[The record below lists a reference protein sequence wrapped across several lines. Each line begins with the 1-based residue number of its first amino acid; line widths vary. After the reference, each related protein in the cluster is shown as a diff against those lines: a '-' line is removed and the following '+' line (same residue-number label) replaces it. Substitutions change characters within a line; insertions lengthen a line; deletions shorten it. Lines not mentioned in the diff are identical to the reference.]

1 MLTAVRGAP
10 PPENPPPL
18 VFVTMPKPVPA
29 HELDEFLTRAV
40 SSVSVLGDLR
50 SALAS
55 GERQLRIKQGFDP
68 THANLHL
75 GHAIPLR
82 KLRKL
87 SQWGH
92 EIVLIVGDWTT
103 QIGDPTDQDP
113 TRPLRSRDEVM
124 ENAQTYLDQFHLI
137 VPRENTR
144 IVLQDEWYGKF
155 GLRDVIQLTA
165 KFTAQQILAREEFRK
180 RLDKKTAIPIKDL
193 LYPLLQAYDS
203 VAIQADVEF
212 GGTDQL
218 FNILTGR
225 ELEEMVGQPAQS
237 VFIVELLE
245 GLDGEKMSKS
255 KPAQSIWLVDPPS
268 EVYGKVMAI
277 DDKLMPHYFEWA
289 TELPMEEVRA
299 TLDALARKELHPREA
314 KRKLARTI
322 TAELHSAPAADEA
335 EREFDRVHKEGAAPD
350 AVPTVDVPV
359 NGQKDVHI
367 VDLVVSAFAKSK
379 TQARQL
385 VAQKGVRVDGTIA
398 SEDTKVPVKGEPL
411 VQIGRRQAVR
421 VRFR

>member
-1 MLTAVRGAP
+1 M
-10 PPENPPPL
+10 
-18 VFVTMPKPVPA
+18 
-29 HELDEFLTRAV
+29 
-40 SSVSVLGDLR
+40 SVLGDLR

-68 THANLHL
+68 TSANLHL
-75 GHAIPLR
+75 GHAVPLR

-103 QIGDPTDQDP
+103 QIGDPSDLDQS
-113 TRPLRSRDEVM
+113 RPLKSRDEVM
-124 ENAQTYLDQFHLI
+124 KNAQTYLDQFHLI

-144 IVLQDEWYGKF
+144 IVLQDEWFGKF

-165 KFTAQQILAREEFRK
+165 RFTAQQILAREEFRK
-180 RLDKKTAIPIKDL
+180 RMEKKTAIPIKDL

-203 VAIQADVEF
+203 VAIDADVEF

-225 ELEEMVGQPAQS
+225 ELQEMVGQRAQS

-245 GLDGEKMSKS
+245 GLDGLKMSKS
-255 KPAQSIWLVDPPS
+255 NPAQSIWLVDPPAV
-268 EVYGKVMAI
+268 VYGKVMSI

-289 TELPMEEVRA
+289 TELPIEEVTA
-299 TLDALARKELHPREA
+299 ALDALSRKELHPREA

-322 TAELHSAPAADEA
+322 TTELHSAAAADEA
-335 EREFDRVHKEGAAPD
+335 EHEFDRVHKQGAAPD
-350 AVPTVDVPV
+350 AVPTVDVKV
-359 NGQKDVHI
+359 NGQKEVGI
-367 VDLVVSAFAKSK
+367 VDLVVGAFSKSK
-379 TQARQL
+379 REARQL
-385 VAQKGVRVDGTIA
+385 VSQNGVRVDGAVAT
-398 SEDTKVPVKGEPL
+398 EDTKVPVKGEPL
-411 VQIGRRQAVR
+411 VQIGKRQAVR

>member
-1 MLTAVRGAP
+1 LT
-10 PPENPPPL
+10 
-18 VFVTMPKPVPA
+18 VPTRPSQRD
-29 HELDEFLTRAV
+29 LDEFLTRAV
-40 SSVSVLGDLR
+40 SEVSVLGDLR

-75 GHAIPLR
+75 GHAVSLR

-103 QIGDPTDQDP
+103 QIGDPTDLDQS
-113 TRPLRSRDEVM
+113 RPLKSRDEVM
-124 ENAQTYLDQFHLI
+124 QNAQTYLDQFHLI

-144 IVLQDEWYGKF
+144 IVLQDEWFGKF

-165 KFTAQQILAREEFRK
+165 RFTAQQILAREEFRK
-180 RLDKKTAIPIKDL
+180 RMEKKTAIPIKDL

-203 VAIQADVEF
+203 VAIEADVEF

-225 ELEEMVGQPAQS
+225 ELQEMVGQRAQS

-245 GLDGEKMSKS
+245 GLDGQKMSKS
-255 KPAQSIWLVDPPS
+255 KSAQSIWLVDPAN
-268 EVYGKVMAI
+268 EIYGKVMSI
-277 DDKLMPHYFEWA
+277 DDKLMPHYYEWA
-289 TELPMEEVRA
+289 TELPLEEVRA
-299 TLDALARKELHPREA
+299 TLDAVVRKELHPREA
-314 KRKLARTI
+314 KRRLARTI
-322 TAELHSAPAADEA
+322 TAELRSPAEAEEA
-335 EREFDRVHKEGAAPD
+335 EREFDRVHKDRGAPANTPG
-350 AVPTVDVPV
+350 VDIPANGAKEIGIVDLLVMAELETSKGNARRVVEQGGVKV
-359 NGQKDVHI
+359 NGQKA
-367 VDLVVSAFAKSK
+367 DLATVVP
-379 TQARQL
+379 T
-385 VAQKGVRVDGTIA
+385 
-398 SEDTKVPVKGEPL
+398 KGEALLL
-411 VQIGRRQAVR
+411 VGSRRSKL

>member
-1 MLTAVRGAP
+1 LT
-10 PPENPPPL
+10 
-18 VFVTMPKPVPA
+18 VPTRPSQRD
-29 HELDEFLTRAV
+29 LDEFLTRAV
-40 SSVSVLGDLR
+40 SDVSVLGDLR

-75 GHAIPLR
+75 GHAISLR
-82 KLRKL
+82 KLKKL

-103 QIGDPTDQDP
+103 QIGDPTDLDQ
-113 TRPLRSRDEVM
+113 TRPLKSREDVM
-124 ENAQTYLDQFHLI
+124 ENARTYLDQFHLI

-144 IVLQDEWYGKF
+144 IVLQDEWFGKF

-165 KFTAQQILAREEFRK
+165 RFTAQQILAREEFRK
-180 RLDKKTAIPIKDL
+180 RMEKKTAIPIKDL

-203 VAIQADVEF
+203 VAIEADVEF

-225 ELEEMVGQPAQS
+225 ELQEMVGQRAQS

-255 KPAQSIWLVDPPS
+255 KPAQSIWLVDPPT

-289 TELPMEEVRA
+289 TELPLEEVRV
-299 TLDALARKELHPREA
+299 TLDALARKDLHPREA

-322 TAELHSAPAADEA
+322 TTELHSAAAADEA
-335 EREFDRVHKEGAAPD
+335 EHEFDRVHKEGAAPD
-350 AVPTVDVPV
+350 AVPTVDVSV
-359 NGQKDVHI
+359 NGQKEVPI
-367 VDLVVSAFAKSK
+367 VDLLVSAFGKSK
-379 TQARQL
+379 REARQL
-385 VAQKGVRVDGTIA
+385 LSQNGVRVDGTVA

-411 VQIGRRQAVR
+411 LQIGKRQAAR

>member
-1 MLTAVRGAP
+1 VAVPTRP
-10 PPENPPPL
+10 PQRDLE
-18 VFVTMPKPVPA
+18 
-29 HELDEFLTRAV
+29 EFLTRAV
-40 SSVSVLGDLR
+40 SDVSVLGDLR

-75 GHAIPLR
+75 GHAISLR

-103 QIGDPTDQDP
+103 QIGDPSDLDQS
-113 TRPLRSRDEVM
+113 RPLKSREEVM
-124 ENAQTYLDQFHLI
+124 TNAQTYLDQFHLI

-144 IVLQDEWYGKF
+144 IVLQDEWFGKF

-165 KFTAQQILAREEFRK
+165 RFTAQQILAREEFRK
-180 RLDKKTAIPIKDL
+180 RLDNKTAIPLKDL
-193 LYPLLQAYDS
+193 MYPLLQAYDS
-203 VAIQADVEF
+203 VAIEADVEF

-225 ELEEMVGQPAQS
+225 DLQEMVGQRPQS

-245 GLDGEKMSKS
+245 GLDGLKMSKS
-255 KPAQSIWLVDPPS
+255 KPAQSIWLVDPPT
-268 EVYGKVMAI
+268 EIYGKVMAI
-277 DDKLMPHYFEWA
+277 EDKLMPHYYEWA
-289 TELPMEEVRA
+289 TELPIEEVRA
-299 TLDALARKELHPREA
+299 TLDALARKDLHPRDA

-322 TAELHSAPAADEA
+322 TTELHSADAAEEA

-350 AVPTVDVPV
+350 AAPTVDVTV
-359 NGQKDVHI
+359 NGQKEVGI
-367 VDLVVSAFAKSK
+367 VDLVVAAFGKSK
-379 TQARQL
+379 REARQL
-385 VAQKGVRVDGTIA
+385 VAQNGVRVDGA
-398 SEDTKVPVKGEPL
+398 VADEETKVPVRGEPL
-411 VQIGRRQAVR
+411 LQIGKRQAVR

>member
-1 MLTAVRGAP
+1 
-10 PPENPPPL
+10 
-18 VFVTMPKPVPA
+18 
-29 HELDEFLTRAV
+29 V
-40 SSVSVLGDLR
+40 SDVSVLGDLR

-68 THANLHL
+68 TSANLHL

-103 QIGDPTDQDP
+103 QIGDPTDQDLS
-113 TRPLRSRDEVM
+113 RPLRSRDEVM

-155 GLRDVIQLTA
+155 GLRDVIQLTSR
-165 KFTAQQILAREEFRK
+165 FTAQQILQREEFRN
-180 RLDKKTAIPIKDL
+180 RMEKKTAIPIKDL

-203 VAIQADVEF
+203 VAIDADVEF

-225 ELEEMVGQPAQS
+225 DLQEMVGQRAQS

-245 GLDGEKMSKS
+245 GLDGLKMSKS
-255 KPAQSIWLVDPPS
+255 KPAQSIWLVDPPAV
-268 EVYGKVMAI
+268 VYGKVMSI

-289 TELPMEEVRA
+289 TELPLDEVRA
-299 TLDALARKELHPREA
+299 TLDALARKDLHPREA

-322 TAELHSAPAADEA
+322 TTELHSAAAAADA
-335 EREFDRVHKEGAAPD
+335 EQEFDRVHKEGAAPD
-350 AVPTVDVPV
+350 AIPTVDVKV
-359 NGQKDVHI
+359 NGQKEVGI
-367 VDLVVSAFAKSK
+367 VELVVSAFGKSK
-379 TQARQL
+379 SDARRL
-385 VAQKGVRVDGTIA
+385 VGQNGVRVDGSIA
-398 SEDTKVPVKGEPL
+398 SEDTKVPANGEPL
-411 VQIGRRQAVR
+411 IQIGKRQAVR

>member
-1 MLTAVRGAP
+1 M
-10 PPENPPPL
+10 
-18 VFVTMPKPVPA
+18 
-29 HELDEFLTRAV
+29 
-40 SSVSVLGDLR
+40 LGDLR
-50 SALAS
+50 AALAS

-75 GHAIPLR
+75 GHAISLR

-103 QIGDPTDQDP
+103 QIGDPSDLDQS
-113 TRPLRSRDEVM
+113 RPLKSRDEVM
-124 ENAQTYLDQFHLI
+124 QNAQTYLDQFHLI

-144 IVLQDEWYGKF
+144 IVLQDEWFGKF
-155 GLRDVIQLTA
+155 GLRDVIQLTSR
-165 KFTAQQILAREEFRK
+165 FTAQQILAREEFRK
-180 RLDKKTAIPIKDL
+180 RMEKKTAIPIKDL

-203 VAIQADVEF
+203 VAIEADVEF

-225 ELEEMVGQPAQS
+225 ELQEMVGQRPQS

-277 DDKLMPHYFEWA
+277 DDRLMPHYFEWA
-289 TELPMEEVRA
+289 TELPIDEVRA

-322 TAELHSAPAADEA
+322 TAELRSPSEA
-335 EREFDRVHKEGAAPD
+335 EEAQREFDRVHKEGAAPD
-350 AVPTVDVPV
+350 AVPTVDVKV
-359 NGQKDVHI
+359 NGQKEVGI
-367 VDLVVSAFAKSK
+367 VDLVVEAFAKSK
-379 TQARQL
+379 SDARRL
-385 VAQKGVRVDGTIA
+385 VAQNGVRVDGTVA
-398 SEDTKVPVKGEPL
+398 TEDTKVPAKGEPL
-411 VQIGRRQAVR
+411 IQIGKRQALR

>member
-1 MLTAVRGAP
+1 
-10 PPENPPPL
+10 
-18 VFVTMPKPVPA
+18 
-29 HELDEFLTRAV
+29 V
-40 SSVSVLGDLR
+40 SNVSVLGDLR

-75 GHAIPLR
+75 GHAISLR

-103 QIGDPTDQDP
+103 QIGDPTDLDQS
-113 TRPLRSRDEVM
+113 RPLKSRDEVM
-124 ENAQTYLDQFHLI
+124 RNAQTYLDQFHLI

-144 IVLQDEWYGKF
+144 IVLQDEWFGKF

-165 KFTAQQILAREEFRK
+165 RFTAQQILAREEFRK
-180 RLDKKTAIPIKDL
+180 RLDKKTPIPIKDL

-203 VAIQADVEF
+203 VAIDADVEF

-225 ELEEMVGQPAQS
+225 ELQGMVDQRPQS

-255 KPAQSIWLVDPPS
+255 KPAQSIWLVDTPS

-277 DDKLMPHYFEWA
+277 DDKLMAHYYEWA

-299 TLDALARKELHPREA
+299 TLDALGRKELHPREA

-322 TAELHSAPAADEA
+322 TTELHSASAAAEA

-350 AVPTVDVPV
+350 AVPTVDVTV
-359 NGQKDVHI
+359 NGQKEVPI
-367 VDLVVSAFAKSK
+367 VDLVVSAFATSK
-379 TQARQL
+379 REARQL
-385 VAQKGVRVDGTIA
+385 VSQKGVRVDGTVA
-398 SEDTKVPVKGEPL
+398 SEDTKVPVNGEPL
-411 VQIGRRQAVR
+411 VQIGKRKAVR

>member
-1 MLTAVRGAP
+1 
-10 PPENPPPL
+10 
-18 VFVTMPKPVPA
+18 VPTRPSQRD
-29 HELDEFLTRAV
+29 LDEFLTRGV
-40 SSVSVLGDLR
+40 SDVSVLGDLR

-75 GHAIPLR
+75 GHAVPLR

-103 QIGDPTDQDP
+103 QIGDPTDQDLS
-113 TRPLRSRDEVM
+113 RPLRSREEVM

-144 IVLQDEWYGKF
+144 IVMQDEWFGKF
-155 GLRDVIQLTA
+155 GLRDVIQLTSR
-165 KFTAQQILAREEFRK
+165 FTAQQILAREEFRK

-193 LYPLLQAYDS
+193 MYPLLQAYDS
-203 VAIQADVEF
+203 VAIEADVEF

-225 ELEEMVGQPAQS
+225 DLQEMVGQRPQS

-268 EVYGKVMAI
+268 EMYGKVMSI

-289 TELPMEEVRA
+289 TELPMEEVRS
-299 TLDALARKELHPREA
+299 TLDALARKDLHPREA

-322 TAELHSAPAADEA
+322 TAELRSRAEAEEA
-335 EREFDRVHKEGAAPD
+335 EREFDRVHKERAAPTD
-350 AVPTVDVPV
+350 TPSVDVTVNGAKEIGIVDLLVMAQLETSKSKARQVVEQGGVKVNGRKADLTTAVPT
-359 NGQKDVHI
+359 Q
-367 VDLVVSAFAKSK
+367 
-379 TQARQL
+379 
-385 VAQKGVRVDGTIA
+385 
-398 SEDTKVPVKGEPL
+398 GEAL
-411 VQIGRRQAVR
+411 VQVGPRRSKL

>member
-1 MLTAVRGAP
+1 MS
-10 PPENPPPL
+10 E
-18 VFVTMPKPVPA
+18 
-29 HELDEFLTRAV
+29 
-40 SSVSVLGDLR
+40 VSVLGDLR

-75 GHAIPLR
+75 GHAISLR

-92 EIVLIVGDWTT
+92 EIILIVGDWTT
-103 QIGDPTDQDP
+103 QIGDPSDLDQS
-113 TRPLRSRDEVM
+113 RPLKSRDEVM
-124 ENAQTYLDQFHLI
+124 RNAQTYLDQFHLI

-144 IVLQDEWYGKF
+144 IVLQDEWFGKF

-165 KFTAQQILAREEFRK
+165 RFTAQQILAREEFRK
-180 RLDKKTAIPIKDL
+180 RQERKTPIPIKDL

-203 VAIQADVEF
+203 VAIEADVEF

-225 ELEEMVGQPAQS
+225 ELQEMVGQRAQS

-277 DDKLMPHYFEWA
+277 DDRLMPHYFEWA
-289 TELPMEEVRA
+289 TEIPIEEVRS

-314 KRKLARTI
+314 KRKLARNI
-322 TAELHSAPAADEA
+322 TTELHSGAEAEDA
-335 EREFDRVHKEGAAPD
+335 EREFDRVHKGGAAPD
-350 AVPTVDVPV
+350 AVASVDVTVD
-359 NGQKDVHI
+359 GQNEMPI
-367 VDLVVSAFAKSK
+367 VDLVVAAFAKSK
-379 TQARQL
+379 TEARKL
-385 VAQKGVRVDGTIA
+385 IAQNGVRVDGTVA
-398 SEDTKVPVKGEPL
+398 TANTKVPVRGEPL
-411 VQIGRRQAVR
+411 VQIGKRQAVR

>member
-1 MLTAVRGAP
+1 LT
-10 PPENPPPL
+10 
-18 VFVTMPKPVPA
+18 VPTRPSER
-29 HELDEFLTRAV
+29 ELDEFLTRGV
-40 SSVSVLGDLR
+40 SDVSVLGDLR

-68 THANLHL
+68 TSANLHL

-103 QIGDPTDQDP
+103 QIGDPSDVDQS
-113 TRPLRSRDEVM
+113 RPLKSRDEVM

-144 IVLQDEWYGKF
+144 IVLQDEWFGKF

-165 KFTAQQILAREEFRK
+165 RFTAQQILAREEFRK
-180 RLDKKTAIPIKDL
+180 RIEKKTAIPIKDL

-203 VAIQADVEF
+203 VAIEADVEF

-225 ELEEMVGQPAQS
+225 ELQEMVGQRAQG

-245 GLDGEKMSKS
+245 GLDGLKMSKS
-255 KPAQSIWLVDPPS
+255 KPAQSIWLVDPPAV
-268 EVYGKVMAI
+268 VYGKVMSI

-289 TELPMEEVRA
+289 TELPLEEVRA
-299 TLDALARKELHPREA
+299 TLDALARKDLHPREA

-322 TAELHSAPAADEA
+322 TTELHSAAAADEA

-350 AVPTVDVPV
+350 AVPTVDMMVD
-359 NGQKDVHI
+359 GQKEVGI
-367 VDLVVSAFAKSK
+367 VDLVVGAFAKSK
-379 TQARQL
+379 REARQL
-385 VAQKGVRVDGTIA
+385 VAQNGVRVDGAVAT
-398 SEDTKVPVKGEPL
+398 EDMKVPVKGEPL
-411 VQIGRRQAVR
+411 VQIGKRQAVR

>member
-1 MLTAVRGAP
+1 LT
-10 PPENPPPL
+10 
-18 VFVTMPKPVPA
+18 VPTRPSQR
-29 HELDEFLTRAV
+29 ELDEFLTRGV
-40 SSVSVLGDLR
+40 SDVSVLGDLR
-50 SALAS
+50 LALAS

-75 GHAIPLR
+75 GHAVSLR

-103 QIGDPTDQDP
+103 QIGDPSDLDQS
-113 TRPLRSRDEVM
+113 RPLKSRDEVM
-124 ENAQTYLDQFHLI
+124 ENAKTYLDQFHLI

-144 IVLQDEWYGKF
+144 IALQDEWYGKF

-165 KFTAQQILAREEFRK
+165 RFTAQQILAREEFRK
-180 RLDKKTAIPIKDL
+180 RQDRKVPIPIKDL

-203 VAIQADVEF
+203 VAIEADVEF

-218 FNILTGR
+218 FNILAGR
-225 ELEEMVGQPAQS
+225 ELQEQLGQPPQS

-245 GLDGEKMSKS
+245 GLDGQKMSKS

-268 EVYGKVMAI
+268 EVYGKVMAL
-277 DDKLMPHYFEWA
+277 DDKLMPHYYEWA
-289 TELPMEEVRA
+289 TELPVEEVRA
-299 TLDALARKELHPREA
+299 TLDALARKDLHPREA

-322 TAELHSAPAADEA
+322 TTELHSAAAGQEA
-335 EREFDRVHKEGAAPD
+335 EHEFDRVHKEGAPPD
-350 AVPTVDVPV
+350 AVPTVDVKA
-359 NGQKDVHI
+359 NGQKEVGI
-367 VDLVVSAFAKSK
+367 VELVVAAFGKSK
-379 TQARQL
+379 SDARRL
-385 VAQKGVRVDGTIA
+385 VGQGGVRVDGRPAT
-398 SEDTKVPVKGEPL
+398 EETKVAAKGEPL
-411 VQIGRRQAVR
+411 VQIGKRQAVR